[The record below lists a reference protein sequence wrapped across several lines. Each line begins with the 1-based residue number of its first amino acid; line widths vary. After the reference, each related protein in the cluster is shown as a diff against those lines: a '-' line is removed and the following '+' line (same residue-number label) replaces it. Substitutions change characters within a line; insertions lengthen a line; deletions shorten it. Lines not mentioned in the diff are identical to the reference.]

1 MNLKCPKEFFGFTP
15 GSDRTLAD
23 WNEMLSYFTY
33 LNENSSKVQ
42 LVEMGKS
49 TEGKPFIYL
58 VITSEE
64 NQNNLENLRLQHAK
78 LADPRKLDPS
88 ETVSTL
94 ENAKTVV
101 MISCGIH
108 ATEIG
113 GPQYSLYMAHA
124 LASGTMPNAQTI
136 LDNVILILVPSLN
149 PDGHQMITDWY
160 RQNLGTEY
168 EGGPMPWLYQKYVGH
183 DNNRD
188 WYTFSQVENRL
199 TVEKIHGQWHPQI
212 IFDMHQMGQN
222 AARFF
227 IPPYVDPIEPNVDP
241 IIQQQI
247 VWVGS
252 AMAQEL
258 TAQDKKGVLIHAIYD
273 AWNPARSF
281 QHTHGGIRILTE
293 AASCKIATPVEVKY
307 EELAAGIGYDG
318 KVRAWNFPEPW
329 LGGEWHLW
337 DIMEYERLATEA
349 LLAHAARNR
358 ETWMRNFLKIGQKA
372 IQRQGAPYG
381 FIIPAGQRALD
392 SVHRLLKMMNIAQV
406 DMFTADTS
414 FDCNGIT
421 YEAGSVII
429 PSEQPYFA
437 FAKCLLEIQNYPD
450 IREYPGGPPQRPY
463 DVTAFT
469 QGLLMGVDTQAAL
482 EPIKVSMTQLEDVTP
497 KPVPLTRLDAP
508 CYIVDPKVNDAFALA
523 NDLLNN
529 GLRVE
534 RLSKSIETKE
544 YVLPAGLWVI
554 PAQVGLGKWLQHWSE
569 KGLIITP
576 WENGLPTVSF
586 KPVRFGLYN
595 TYSGGAMDE
604 GWLRFVLEQ
613 FNFTFDRPTK
623 DDIQAGNL
631 IEKYDAII
639 LPSMMPK
646 MLEEGWPETIVP
658 APYFGGIG
666 ENGALALR
674 EFAEAGGTIIA
685 IDQAVQYAIN
695 ALNLPIRN
703 VLEKMPPK
711 DFYIPGSILRVNVDP
726 NHPITWGAEPEE
738 SIWFQRSGALAIDK
752 GTVLAHYPSG
762 NVLQSGWMLD
772 PQAQLNGRTA
782 LCEIPYGKGQVICF
796 SFNPIYRAQAHNTY
810 KLVFNAIFRAG
821 MK

>member
-349 LLAHAARNR
+349 LRARC
-358 ETWMRNFLKIGQKA
+358 TQQRN
-372 IQRQGAPYG
+372 
-381 FIIPAGQRALD
+381 
-392 SVHRLLKMMNIAQV
+392 M
-406 DMFTADTS
+406 
-414 FDCNGIT
+414 
-421 YEAGSVII
+421 
-429 PSEQPYFA
+429 
-437 FAKCLLEIQNYPD
+437 
-450 IREYPGGPPQRPY
+450 
-463 DVTAFT
+463 
-469 QGLLMGVDTQAAL
+469 
-482 EPIKVSMTQLEDVTP
+482 
-497 KPVPLTRLDAP
+497 DA
-508 CYIVDPKVNDAFALA
+508 
-523 NDLLNN
+523 
-529 GLRVE
+529 
-534 RLSKSIETKE
+534 
-544 YVLPAGLWVI
+544 
-554 PAQVGLGKWLQHWSE
+554 
-569 KGLIITP
+569 
-576 WENGLPTVSF
+576 
-586 KPVRFGLYN
+586 
-595 TYSGGAMDE
+595 
-604 GWLRFVLEQ
+604 
-613 FNFTFDRPTK
+613 
-623 DDIQAGNL
+623 
-631 IEKYDAII
+631 
-639 LPSMMPK
+639 
-646 MLEEGWPETIVP
+646 
-658 APYFGGIG
+658 
-666 ENGALALR
+666 
-674 EFAEAGGTIIA
+674 
-685 IDQAVQYAIN
+685 
-695 ALNLPIRN
+695 
-703 VLEKMPPK
+703 
-711 DFYIPGSILRVNVDP
+711 
-726 NHPITWGAEPEE
+726 
-738 SIWFQRSGALAIDK
+738 
-752 GTVLAHYPSG
+752 
-762 NVLQSGWMLD
+762 
-772 PQAQLNGRTA
+772 
-782 LCEIPYGKGQVICF
+782 
-796 SFNPIYRAQAHNTY
+796 
-810 KLVFNAIFRAG
+810 
-821 MK
+821 